1 ENYFGEA
8 IDEFHEF
15 IDEYGYKSVFYEVS
29 EKMLPLYHDHGYY
42 FLKLGETALVD
53 LDSFDITSPTNR
65 DFRNILN
72 RFKKDGYYFDI
83 IDGKDID
90 DIIYPQLEQISR
102 EWLNGR
108 NEMGFSLGYLNR
120 DYLEKSP

>member
-1 ENYFGEA
+1 
-8 IDEFHEF
+8 
-15 IDEYGYKSVFYEVS
+15 
-29 EKMLPLYHDHGYY
+29 YY

-120 DYLEKSP
+120 DYLEKSPIALVRKTEDKSIIAFVSLAPKYDNESYSIDIMR